1 MNLTLTTRGLQC
13 SFQYVTFDGIFDLSS
28 IIKVNTLA
36 LLSNISSSQGMLS
49 VLGRT
54 DPSEMT
60 FEYVNGRYYMQELIS
75 ISLMVGT

>member
-1 MNLTLTTRGLQC
+1 
-13 SFQYVTFDGIFDLSS
+13 LSS

-54 DPSEMT
+54 DLSEMT
-60 FEYVNGRYYMQELIS
+60 FEYVNGSYYMQGVIS
-75 ISLMVGT
+75 TSLMGGT